1 MLTTPLGEIEIYID
15 NKKIE
20 YTEESC
26 EIRESC
32 PDIDG
37 RYFIEINFE
46 PDGKPHTISCKIREY
61 IPSEKDDIEP
71 GERLELKSFY
81 KGSVK
86 LSIGME
92 GESGCYS
99 DGLQASQIYDYDNE
113 YMGDGVSYLIMKETK
128 TTKYVF
134 GIAWIDNVT
143 RENDVQTWF
152 GADPT
157 FIGG

>member
-1 MLTTPLGEIEIYID
+1 
-15 NKKIE
+15 
-20 YTEESC
+20 
-26 EIRESC
+26 
-32 PDIDG
+32 
-37 RYFIEINFE
+37 
-46 PDGKPHTISCKIREY
+46 
-61 IPSEKDDIEP
+61 
-71 GERLELKSFY
+71 
-81 KGSVK
+81 
-86 LSIGME
+86 ME
-92 GESGCYS
+92 GESGCCS